1 MPLCGI
7 PVRGARVAQ
16 GMKAITYAAYGDPE
30 TLSLTELPDPKVGP
44 GEVRLAVRAASVNPV
59 DWKIMQGHLDPF
71 LNVTFPVV
79 PGWDVAGVVESV
91 GFDVTEVA
99 VGDEVIAYG
108 RKDWVQE
115 GSLAELM
122 TVPVRT
128 LARKPAAL
136 SWEQAASLPLA
147 GLTAYQSLA
156 RLGVGEGTTVLI
168 HAAGGGVGSFA
179 VQIARAL
186 GARVI
191 GTGSPDGHDRLRA
204 LGAEPVAYGEGL
216 AERVREL
223 APAGVD
229 AVVDYVGGVGEDT
242 LAVLAEGGRHASI
255 ADPSVLAHGGHYLW
269 VRPDAE
275 DLAALVELVDA
286 GRVSVEVA
294 QTFPLE
300 RAAEAYRASMSGH
313 VRGKIAVSLAGD

>member
-1 MPLCGI
+1 
-7 PVRGARVAQ
+7 
-16 GMKAITYAAYGDPE
+16 MKAITYAAYGDPE
-30 TLSLTELPDPKVGP
+30 SLSLTDLPEPKVGP

-59 DWKIMQGHLDPF
+59 DWKIMQGYLDPF
-71 LNVTFPVV
+71 LTVTFPVI
-79 PGWDVAGVVESV
+79 PGWDVAGVVEAV

-108 RKDWVQE
+108 RKDWVQQ
-115 GSLAELM
+115 GSFAQQM

-128 LARKPAAL
+128 LARKPASL
-136 SWEQAASLPLA
+136 SWEEAASLPLA
-147 GLTAYQSLA
+147 GLTAYQSLT

-191 GTGSPDGHDRLRA
+191 GTGSPESHDRLRD

-216 AERVREL
+216 ADRVRAL
-223 APAGVD
+223 APGGVD
-229 AVVDYVGGVGEDT
+229 VVVDYVGGVVDDT
-242 LAVLAEGGRHASI
+242 LAVLAEGGRHGSI
-255 ADPSVLAHGGHYLW
+255 ADPGVLEHGGQYLW
-269 VRPDAE
+269 VRPDAR
-275 DLAALVELVDA
+275 DLAALVELVEA
-286 GRVSVEVA
+286 KKVRVEVA

-300 RAAEAYRASMSGH
+300 RAADAFTASMSGH
-313 VRGKIAVSLAGD
+313 VRGKIAVSVGDTVGA

>member
-1 MPLCGI
+1 
-7 PVRGARVAQ
+7 
-16 GMKAITYAAYGDPE
+16 MKAVTYAAYGDPKNL
-30 TLSLTELPDPKVGP
+30 TLTDLPEPKVGP

-71 LNVTFPVV
+71 INAIFPVV
-79 PGWDVAGVVESV
+79 PGWDVAGVVEAV

-108 RKDWVQE
+108 RKDWVQQ
-115 GSLAELM
+115 GSFAQQM

-128 LARKPAAL
+128 LARKPASL

-147 GLTAYQSLA
+147 GLTAYQSLT

-191 GTGSPDGHDRLRA
+191 GTGSPDGHERLRE

-216 AERVREL
+216 ADRVRAI
-223 APAGVD
+223 APDGVD
-229 AVVDYVGGVGEDT
+229 VVVDYVGGVLGDT
-242 LAVLAEGGRHASI
+242 LAVLAAGGRHASI
-255 ADPSVLAHGGHYLW
+255 ADHTVLAQGGEYMW
-269 VRPDAE
+269 VRPDAD
-275 DLAALVELVDA
+275 DLAALVDLVERGA
-286 GRVSVEVA
+286 VRVEVA
-294 QTFPLE
+294 LTFPLE
-300 RAAEAYRASMSGH
+300 RAVEAFEASMSGH
-313 VRGKIAVSLAGD
+313 VRGKIAVSVDPTTLPA